1 MRDYVILAADF
12 RLRSIFA
19 LSALPVPI
27 FNVIALLPYHL
38 QVLIAPHQLLNLPL
52 RVLSLLPLEL
62 LPPDPLHE
70 HQLMIPQLHP
80 HALPHTR
87 GAALTSLGGG
97 GAVLA
102 CAGKDTL
109 LRFTCEAPVEVE
121 DQGEEGEEEGEEQ
134 GGAVG
139 GVQGS
144 QEVQGADRI

>member
-1 MRDYVILAADF
+1 MRDDVILAADF

-38 QVLIAPHQLLNLPL
+38 QVLIARVQLINLAL
-52 RVLSLLPLEL
+52 RVLGLLPLEL

-102 CAGKDTL
+102 CAGKDTI
-109 LRFTCEAPVEVE
+109 LRLTCEAAVEVE
-121 DQGEEGEEEGEEQ
+121 DQGEEGEEEGEEE
-134 GGAVG
+134 GGAKG

-144 QEVQGADRI
+144 QEV